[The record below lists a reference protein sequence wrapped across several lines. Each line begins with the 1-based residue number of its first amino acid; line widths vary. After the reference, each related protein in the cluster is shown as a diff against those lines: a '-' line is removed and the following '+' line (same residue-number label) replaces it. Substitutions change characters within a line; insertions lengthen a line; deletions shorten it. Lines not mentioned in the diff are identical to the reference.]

1 MDTKL
6 KNRHKLAIFFI
17 MITILIPSLAMMTG
31 YFSWYQM
38 RTETKTKALK
48 NAEKSSD
55 FLGHFLESTYLL
67 YNTESGRKYA
77 DDIEKSLYDSYNAEM
92 SEYSH
97 FNSYLDYR
105 VLDENG
111 GDVEK
116 STVSSGKNLTESNL
130 KNYALGMIISYDAN
144 GKPSVNIKQSE
155 YAKEQTVTMR
165 KLIGNYFQDSWL
177 SYCEVTIY
185 PDTDEDYEEVSLQT
199 PKNRTYLF
207 AMSTENLKEYINDYK
222 IGNPDSYYA
231 PDEMNDTILLWM
243 LVVAAAAWLYPCFK
257 TFQTGNEK
265 IFHAPLEVTVI
276 AALVLIEFLMN
287 QSGALLSR
295 MKGYPDFLDWMVW
308 LGTFAATYWIAASLR
323 RVIPL
328 GIKGYLK
335 QQTMVGRH
343 WEKIKTIGSNGEDTA
358 KSIGKRFKAFVAK
371 VWKSLQE
378 VDLTDKSNK
387 ILLRIVICN
396 FAVLFLVCL
405 FWDYRMQ
412 ALVIYSIILF
422 FILRKYYKDIKRKY
436 ARLLEATGELAKGN
450 MNVEIKEDLGMFNPF
465 KPEIE
470 KIQEGY
476 KKAVEEEI
484 KSQRMKTELIT
495 NVSHDL
501 KTPLTSIITFAQ
513 ISREACDPANEHDR
527 RSWEEIE
534 KNSRILLNMINNMLD
549 IARSDAG
556 GMRATC
562 EPMDLGDVAASV
574 KGTMA
579 PLARKYEVS
588 FSTKVASDVPLVNG
602 DYEKTTRMLENLA
615 SNAIKFTPDGGS
627 IELRVAYDAE
637 ARVVTLS
644 MVDDGIGI
652 APEDQARIFERFV
665 QVDSTSTRKY
675 NGSGLGLALVRE
687 YGDMQG
693 FAVSVES
700 ELGRGSR
707 FVITIPASAIV
718 GEIEGEDDV

>member
-31 YFSWYQM
+31 YFGWYQM
-38 RTETKTKALK
+38 KTETKTKAFK

-77 DDIEKSLYDSYNAEM
+77 DDVEKSLYDSYNAEM

-144 GKPSVNIKQSE
+144 GKPSVNIKKSD

-231 PDEMNDTILLWM
+231 PDEMNNTILLWM

-276 AALVLIEFLMN
+276 AAFVLIEVLMN

-343 WEKIKTIGSNGEDTA
+343 WKKIKTIGSNGEDTA
-358 KSIGKRFKAFVAK
+358 KSLGKRFKAFVAK

-450 MNVEIKEDLGMFNPF
+450 MNV
-465 KPEIE
+465 
-470 KIQEGY
+470 
-476 KKAVEEEI
+476 
-484 KSQRMKTELIT
+484 
-495 NVSHDL
+495 
-501 KTPLTSIITFAQ
+501 
-513 ISREACDPANEHDR
+513 
-527 RSWEEIE
+527 
-534 KNSRILLNMINNMLD
+534 
-549 IARSDAG
+549 
-556 GMRATC
+556 
-562 EPMDLGDVAASV
+562 
-574 KGTMA
+574 
-579 PLARKYEVS
+579 
-588 FSTKVASDVPLVNG
+588 
-602 DYEKTTRMLENLA
+602 
-615 SNAIKFTPDGGS
+615 
-627 IELRVAYDAE
+627 
-637 ARVVTLS
+637 
-644 MVDDGIGI
+644 
-652 APEDQARIFERFV
+652 
-665 QVDSTSTRKY
+665 
-675 NGSGLGLALVRE
+675 
-687 YGDMQG
+687 
-693 FAVSVES
+693 
-700 ELGRGSR
+700 
-707 FVITIPASAIV
+707 
-718 GEIEGEDDV
+718 